1 MNTTFNDLR
10 KLARDKRDAA
20 IKAIRDDYQTTLNEI
35 NHLQRNLTPLKP
47 SLKGQPKPETPLRTE
62 IMEVAPKHSTF
73 TVKDILALLEL
84 PESEFARVRTTFD
97 RLIKR
102 GEMRLIKRGRS
113 SIPAVFATSAY
124 APEGGTL
131 NELSQIQAAEVV
143 LREIGRPV
151 DLTLLCVEMM
161 QRGYE
166 PVAGKAGFKK
176 SLRSA
181 MGRNTKF
188 TKNSGQWSVAQAQC
202 DSGFPAS
209 RS

>member
-1 MNTTFNDLR
+1 MNTTFKELR

-20 IKAIRDDYQTTLNEI
+20 IKTARDEYETTIKEI
-35 NHLQRNLTPLKP
+35 NQLQRTLVPLKP
-47 SLKGQPKPETPLRTE
+47 SLKGQPKPETPLRVK
-62 IMEVAPKHSTF
+62 IMNVAPKHSTF
-73 TVKDILALLEL
+73 TVKDILTLLNL

-97 RLIKR
+97 RIIKR

-113 SIPAVFATSAY
+113 TIPAVFAVASY

-151 DLTLLCVEMM
+151 DLTVLCVEMM

-166 PVAGKAGFKK
+166 PVNGKAGFKK

-181 MGRNTKF
+181 MGRSDKF
-188 TKNSGQWSVAQAQC
+188 FEAGGTW
-202 DSGFPAS
+202 
-209 RS
+209 RI

>member
-1 MNTTFNDLR
+1 MNTTFKELR

-20 IKAIRDDYQTTLNEI
+20 IKTARDEYETTLKEI
-35 NHLQRNLTPLKP
+35 NQLQRTLIPLKP
-47 SLKGQPKPETPLRTE
+47 SLKGQPKPETPLRVK
-62 IMEVAPKHSTF
+62 IMNVAPKHSTF
-73 TVKDILALLEL
+73 TVKDILTLLNL

-97 RLIKR
+97 RIIKR

-113 SIPAVFATSAY
+113 TIPAVFAVASY

-131 NELSQIQAAEVV
+131 NELPQIQAAEVV

-151 DLTLLCVEMM
+151 DLTVLCVEMM

-166 PVAGKAGFKK
+166 PVNGKAGFKK

-181 MGRNTKF
+181 MGRSGKF
-188 TKNSGQWSVAQAQC
+188 VENIGHWKIN
-202 DSGFPAS
+202 
-209 RS
+209 